1 MDEASFE
8 NNLANYKESLENKLE
23 AVVKIPKGYKA
34 REKRAIELNRIKNKW
49 IYEPIYARLTVN
61 KDFKASDAFKKE
73 IVELDYNNE
82 EDFMC
87 SSDYRGMLR
96 NHMYEKAME
105 YYKKDSLPY
114 PEARKKVIS
123 EISVRKILANRVLIL
138 RISNIIS
145 YPNKNK
151 RKLHKTFSDIFFEM
165 AKKGFIYKNNKAY
178 KDFISI
184 KKFNQ
189 IVLELIK
196 KNSFGLF
203 NVSLGKK
210 IYLNQLITWLNFYNS
225 MKIKII
231 NPQTI
236 WLKSPVIRELL
247 TVSLGIKLYDLANCF
262 EKKTEMKR
270 AKKVDTRLIVV
281 VIKPTLAPFTINNK

>member
-1 MDEASFE
+1 M
-8 NNLANYKESLENKLE
+8 NKKILIIGQKGLIGKNLFKYFKTKKIKVYSLNFQGFLKKKNKDIN
-23 AVVKIPKGYKA
+23 KFDIIINCTSNQKF
-34 REKRAIELNRIKNKW
+34 IKNQYQIKNDNDLIIAKKIIHSKIKLVMLSTRK
-49 IYEPIYARLTVN
+49 IYKVKFNIN
-61 KDFKASDAFKKE
+61 
-73 IVELDYNNE
+73 ELD
-82 EDFMC
+82 
-87 SSDYRGMLR
+87 
-96 NHMYEKAME
+96 
-105 YYKKDSLPY
+105 KKKPNCNYS
-114 PEARKKVIS
+114 KNKIIS

-145 YPNKNK
+145 YPNSNK

-231 NPQTI
+231 NP
-236 WLKSPVIRELL
+236 KNSFNND
-247 TVSLGIKLYDLANCF
+247 SF
-262 EKKTEMKR
+262 
-270 AKKVDTRLIVV
+270 
-281 VIKPTLAPFTINNK
+281 TLNNKKLMHKIKIKNDVSDLKNECLKISKSFFFKK

>member
-1 MDEASFE
+1 MNKQILIIGLKGLIGSNLFNYFKIKKLNVCRLSFE
-8 NNLANYKESLENKLE
+8 SFIKNQNKHVNKFDVIINCTSNQKFIKNQYQGRNDNDLII
-23 AVVKIPKGYKA
+23 AKKILHSKTKLIMLSTRKVYKA
-34 REKRAIELNRIKNKW
+34 KFNINEL
-49 IYEPIYARLTVN
+49 
-61 KDFKASDAFKKE
+61 DKKE
-73 IVELDYNNE
+73 PNCNYSKN
-82 EDFMC
+82 
-87 SSDYRGMLR
+87 
-96 NHMYEKAME
+96 
-105 YYKKDSLPY
+105 
-114 PEARKKVIS
+114 KVIS

-145 YPNKNK
+145 CPNRNK

-165 AKKGFIYKNNKAY
+165 AKKGFIYKNNKVY

-225 MKIKII
+225 TKIKII
-231 NPQTI
+231 NP
-236 WLKSPVIRELL
+236 KNSFNND
-247 TVSLGIKLYDLANCF
+247 SF
-262 EKKTEMKR
+262 
-270 AKKVDTRLIVV
+270 
-281 VIKPTLAPFTINNK
+281 TLNNKKLMQKIKIKNNALELKNECLRISKNFFTKQ

>member
-1 MDEASFE
+1 MNKKILIIGQQGRIGSNLFKYFKTKKIKVYSLSFE
-8 NNLANYKESLENKLE
+8 SFLKNQNKNINKFD
-23 AVVKIPKGYKA
+23 VIINCTSNQKF
-34 REKRAIELNRIKNKW
+34 IKNKYQDRNDNDL
-49 IYEPIYARLTVN
+49 IIAKKIIHSKTKLVMLSTRKVY
-61 KDFKASDAFKKE
+61 KAKFN
-73 IVELDYNNE
+73 INELD
-82 EDFMC
+82 
-87 SSDYRGMLR
+87 
-96 NHMYEKAME
+96 
-105 YYKKDSLPY
+105 KKKPNCNYS
-114 PEARKKVIS
+114 KNKVIS

-145 YPNKNK
+145 PPNRNK

-165 AKKGFIYKNNKAY
+165 AKKGFIYKNNKTY

-225 MKIKII
+225 TKIKII
-231 NPQTI
+231 NP
-236 WLKSPVIRELL
+236 KNSFNND
-247 TVSLGIKLYDLANCF
+247 SF
-262 EKKTEMKR
+262 
-270 AKKVDTRLIVV
+270 
-281 VIKPTLAPFTINNK
+281 TLNNKKLMQKIKIKNNVIDLKNECLRISRSFFLKR

>member
-1 MDEASFE
+1 MNKKILIIGQQGRIGSNLFRYFKTKKIKVYSLSFE
-8 NNLANYKESLENKLE
+8 SFIKKQDKNINKFD
-23 AVVKIPKGYKA
+23 VIINCTSNQKF
-34 REKRAIELNRIKNKW
+34 IKNKYQD
-49 IYEPIYARLTVN
+49 INDNDLIIAKKIMHSKTKLVMLSTRKVY
-61 KDFKASDAFKKE
+61 KAKFN
-73 IVELDYNNE
+73 INELDKTKPNCNYSKN
-82 EDFMC
+82 
-87 SSDYRGMLR
+87 
-96 NHMYEKAME
+96 
-105 YYKKDSLPY
+105 
-114 PEARKKVIS
+114 KVIS
-123 EISVRKILANRVLIL
+123 EISVTKILLNRILIL

-145 YPNKNK
+145 YPNINK

-189 IVLELIK
+189 IVFELIK

-231 NPQTI
+231 NP
-236 WLKSPVIRELL
+236 KNSFNND
-247 TVSLGIKLYDLANCF
+247 SF
-262 EKKTEMKR
+262 
-270 AKKVDTRLIVV
+270 
-281 VIKPTLAPFTINNK
+281 TLNNKKLMHKIKIKNDFVELKNECLKISKSFFLKK